1 MLSLLNMNI
10 AVHDKYQITNI
21 LRNEPQLLLGII
33 LLPVLKIV
41 DITLELRIDFRI
53 FVLIKHNDT
62 KAS

>member
-33 LLPVLKIV
+33 LLPVLKVV
-41 DITLELRIDFRI
+41 DITLELRIYFRI
-53 FVLIKHNDT
+53 FVNIKHNDT